1 VITKIELFYF
11 KGIQETMLK
20 MQNDLNE
27 STKAAAAINY
37 SPCR

>member
-27 STKAAAAINY
+27 STKAAGAIKQFLM
-37 SPCR
+37 

>member
-27 STKAAAAINY
+27 STKAAAAIKQF
-37 SPCR
+37 PM